1 MRSTLA
7 ITNVTN
13 NQDGTLTFEFDAGPA
28 ITLTL
33 QQWQDEVN
41 TCFSNYTTPILRALL
56 VDSYL
61 SNSTVPVEAIM
72 DTLAPANVWIEK
84 RG

>member
-7 ITNVTN
+7 ITSVTD

-61 SNSTVPVEAIM
+61 TNAITPVEAVM
-72 DTLAPANVWIEK
+72 DTSAPANVWVEK